1 MWRIIYLSNETE
13 QISNFRAQREALF
26 FTSEMLR
33 NTDRSEKVQISFTSQ
48 MVVTEQF
55 WEYTFMAYVAE
66 TGGFV
71 GLFLGWSILQT
82 EHIIISCLSGRYLKY
97 FEKIW
102 N

>member
-1 MWRIIYLSNETE
+1 M
-13 QISNFRAQREALF
+13 F

-82 EHIIISCLSGRYLKY
+82 EHIIMSCLSGRYLKY

-102 N
+102 D